1 MKTFSNSVQLLLI
14 RDFQHFNIAGKPPA
28 SRKQQFLFH
37 LFFCHSMLVCWI
49 EWSGY
54 AYI

>member
-1 MKTFSNSVQLLLI
+1 MKTFSDSVQLLLI
-14 RDFQHFNIAGKPPA
+14 RGFQHFNIAGKLPA
-28 SRKQQFLFH
+28 NRKQQFLFH
-37 LFFCHSMLVCWI
+37 LFFCNSMFVCWT